1 VGVTGDTLDGG
12 SGATSIDTVDYSA
25 FSAAVTVTL
34 GNGNGSAVVSGGQTD
49 TLISIE
55 NVIGGSAN
63 DTIAGDNGINVLTG
77 GAGDDVLE
85 GGANADSLNGDA
97 GIDTASYAN
106 STLGVSASL
115 LTPTTNTNDAL
126 GDSYN
131 SIENLTGSSQ
141 ADTLGGDASTNVI
154 KGGDG
159 NDSLIASVGGTGDTL
174 DGGTG
179 STSIDTADYSVF
191 STAVNVS
198 LVSGTAAV
206 SGSQT
211 DTLISI
217 ENVIGGTGNDSIAG
231 DTNVNSLTGGAGN
244 DTLFGSVGGTGD
256 TLDGGTGATSIDTA
270 DYSSL
275 SATQSITVSLP
286 NTNTNTTGN
295 GGFTVSVAGGTGVQ
309 TDTLLSIENI
319 TGGAGNDI
327 IGGDA
332 SANVIQGGDGNDTLK
347 FSKGNSTSATTAI
360 GDTLNGGSGIDTADY
375 TGASGI
381 NVTLSGGAGQVEV
394 FVGGLPV
401 AGQPVKQYDQLI
413 GIENIIGSNSQNNIT
428 GDTAANK
435 ITGGTASDTLA
446 GGDGNDTL
454 DGGAGNDSLQGGN
467 NDDSLI
473 GGAGRD
479 SLFGGEGNDILIGG
493 AGSDSLVGGNGI
505 DTADYSSSSSAVT
518 VNLTNTVLGGS
529 PPADDGI
536 GDVIDAD
543 VEIIIGSNYAD
554 TFTGRSTEETIQGG
568 NGNDTIIGSDGA
580 DSIDG
585 GAGTDVVD
593 YSSSSTAV
601 TIDLTTAGTAQ
612 TGGYAAGDILTLIE
626 KIIGTTG
633 TDKMT
638 AGNTIAMTFDG
649 QAGNDTLI
657 GGSLGDSLI
666 GGVGNDSLTG
676 NDGNDTLEA
685 GTGSDYLNAGA
696 GDDILD
702 FRTGNSDA
710 TLAGDTG
717 SGGAG
722 NDIFKVNQS
731 QLSNTSNLDGGA
743 DTDTLQFYATTNG
756 AVNLSSIVGIT
767 NIEKLDFSQ
776 DSFNTNSLVLSA
788 ASINSL
794 VGAGGSTLYIHLDSG
809 ANISLASGS
818 SITSLNATGG
828 SISDGGSINAS
839 YQFY

>member
-1 VGVTGDTLDGG
+1 
-12 SGATSIDTVDYSA
+12 
-25 FSAAVTVTL
+25 
-34 GNGNGSAVVSGGQTD
+34 
-49 TLISIE
+49 
-55 NVIGGSAN
+55 
-63 DTIAGDNGINVLTG
+63 
-77 GAGDDVLE
+77 
-85 GGANADSLNGDA
+85 
-97 GIDTASYAN
+97 
-106 STLGVSASL
+106 
-115 LTPTTNTNDAL
+115 
-126 GDSYN
+126 
-131 SIENLTGSSQ
+131 
-141 ADTLGGDASTNVI
+141 
-154 KGGDG
+154 
-159 NDSLIASVGGTGDTL
+159 
-174 DGGTG
+174 
-179 STSIDTADYSVF
+179 
-191 STAVNVS
+191 
-198 LVSGTAAV
+198 
-206 SGSQT
+206 
-211 DTLISI
+211 
-217 ENVIGGTGNDSIAG
+217 
-231 DTNVNSLTGGAGN
+231 
-244 DTLFGSVGGTGD
+244 
-256 TLDGGTGATSIDTA
+256 
-270 DYSSL
+270 
-275 SATQSITVSLP
+275 
-286 NTNTNTTGN
+286 
-295 GGFTVSVAGGTGVQ
+295 
-309 TDTLLSIENI
+309 LLSIENI

-347 FSKGNSTSATTAI
+347 FSKGNITGATAI

-381 NVTLSGGAGQVEV
+381 NVTLIGGAGQVEV
-394 FVGGLPV
+394 FVGGL
-401 AGQPVKQYDQLI
+401 VKQYDQLI

-467 NDDSLI
+467 NDDSLD
-473 GGAGRD
+473 GGAGKD

-505 DTADYSSSSSAVT
+505 DTADYSSSSAVT

-593 YSSSSTAV
+593 YSSSTAV

-717 SGGAG
+717 LGGAG

-743 DTDTLQFYATTNG
+743 DTDTLQFYATTTG

>member
-1 VGVTGDTLDGG
+1 
-12 SGATSIDTVDYSA
+12 
-25 FSAAVTVTL
+25 
-34 GNGNGSAVVSGGQTD
+34 
-49 TLISIE
+49 
-55 NVIGGSAN
+55 
-63 DTIAGDNGINVLTG
+63 
-77 GAGDDVLE
+77 
-85 GGANADSLNGDA
+85 
-97 GIDTASYAN
+97 
-106 STLGVSASL
+106 
-115 LTPTTNTNDAL
+115 
-126 GDSYN
+126 
-131 SIENLTGSSQ
+131 
-141 ADTLGGDASTNVI
+141 
-154 KGGDG
+154 
-159 NDSLIASVGGTGDTL
+159 
-174 DGGTG
+174 
-179 STSIDTADYSVF
+179 
-191 STAVNVS
+191 
-198 LVSGTAAV
+198 
-206 SGSQT
+206 
-211 DTLISI
+211 
-217 ENVIGGTGNDSIAG
+217 
-231 DTNVNSLTGGAGN
+231 
-244 DTLFGSVGGTGD
+244 
-256 TLDGGTGATSIDTA
+256 
-270 DYSSL
+270 
-275 SATQSITVSLP
+275 
-286 NTNTNTTGN
+286 
-295 GGFTVSVAGGTGVQ
+295 
-309 TDTLLSIENI
+309 LLSIENI

-347 FSKGNSTSATTAI
+347 FSEGNSTGTTAI
-360 GDTLNGGSGIDTADY
+360 GDTLNGGVGIDTADY

-394 FVGGLPV
+394 FVGGS
-401 AGQPVKQYDQLI
+401 VKQYDQLI
-413 GIENIIGSNSQNNIT
+413 GIENIIGSGSQNNIT

-435 ITGGTASDTLA
+435 ITGGGSSDTLA

-454 DGGAGNDSLQGGN
+454 DGGAGNDILQGGN

-473 GGAGRD
+473 GGNGKD
-479 SLFGGEGNDILIGG
+479 TLLGGEGNDILIGG

-505 DTADYSSSSSAVT
+505 DTADYSASGAAVT
-518 VNLTNTVLGGS
+518 VDLTNIVLANV
-529 PPADDGI
+529 PANDGI
-536 GDVIDAD
+536 GDVIGTD
-543 VEIIIGSNYAD
+543 VEIIIGSGYAD
-554 TFTGRSTEETIQGG
+554 TFTGRAAAETIQGG

-585 GAGTDVVD
+585 GDGIDVVD

-666 GGVGNDSLTG
+666 GGDGNDSLTG

-717 SGGAG
+717 LGGAG

-743 DTDTLQFYATTNG
+743 DTDTLQFYATTTG

-794 VGAGGSTLYIHLDSG
+794 VGAGNGSTLYIHLDSG

>member
-1 VGVTGDTLDGG
+1 L
-12 SGATSIDTVDYSA
+12 
-25 FSAAVTVTL
+25 
-34 GNGNGSAVVSGGQTD
+34 
-49 TLISIE
+49 
-55 NVIGGSAN
+55 IGG
-63 DTIAGDNGINVLTG
+63 TG
-77 GAGDDVLE
+77 V
-85 GGANADSLNGDA
+85 
-97 GIDTASYAN
+97 DTASYAN

-115 LTPTTNTNDAL
+115 LTPITNTNDAL

-159 NDSLIASVGGTGDTL
+159 NDSLIASVGVTGDTL
-174 DGGTG
+174 DGGSG

-198 LVSGTAAV
+198 LVSGTAV

-256 TLDGGTGATSIDTA
+256 TLDGGAGATSIDTA

-286 NTNTNTTGN
+286 NTNTTGN

-347 FSKGNSTSATTAI
+347 FSKGNITGATAI

-375 TGASGI
+375 TGALGI

-394 FVGGLPV
+394 FVGGS
-401 AGQPVKQYDQLI
+401 VKQYDQLI

-435 ITGGTASDTLA
+435 ITGGGSADTLA

-467 NDDSLI
+467 NDDSLT
-473 GGAGRD
+473 GGLGKD
-479 SLFGGEGNDILIGG
+479 SLFGGEGNDILIGE

-505 DTADYSSSSSAVT
+505 DTADYSSSSAVT
-518 VNLTNTVLGGS
+518 VNLTNTVLVGS

-593 YSSSSTAV
+593 YSLSSTAV

-649 QAGNDTLI
+649 KAGNDTLI

-666 GGVGNDSLTG
+666 GGDGNDSLTGNDGNDTLIGGDGNDSLTG

-702 FRTGNSDA
+702 FRTGNSA
-710 TLAGDTG
+710 ETLVGDTG
-717 SGGAG
+717 LGGAG

-731 QLSNTSNLDGGA
+731 LLSNTSNLDGGA
-743 DTDTLQFYATTNG
+743 DTDTLQFYATTTG

>member
-1 VGVTGDTLDGG
+1 
-12 SGATSIDTVDYSA
+12 
-25 FSAAVTVTL
+25 
-34 GNGNGSAVVSGGQTD
+34 
-49 TLISIE
+49 
-55 NVIGGSAN
+55 
-63 DTIAGDNGINVLTG
+63 
-77 GAGDDVLE
+77 
-85 GGANADSLNGDA
+85 
-97 GIDTASYAN
+97 
-106 STLGVSASL
+106 
-115 LTPTTNTNDAL
+115 
-126 GDSYN
+126 
-131 SIENLTGSSQ
+131 
-141 ADTLGGDASTNVI
+141 
-154 KGGDG
+154 
-159 NDSLIASVGGTGDTL
+159 
-174 DGGTG
+174 
-179 STSIDTADYSVF
+179 
-191 STAVNVS
+191 
-198 LVSGTAAV
+198 
-206 SGSQT
+206 
-211 DTLISI
+211 
-217 ENVIGGTGNDSIAG
+217 
-231 DTNVNSLTGGAGN
+231 
-244 DTLFGSVGGTGD
+244 
-256 TLDGGTGATSIDTA
+256 
-270 DYSSL
+270 
-275 SATQSITVSLP
+275 
-286 NTNTNTTGN
+286 
-295 GGFTVSVAGGTGVQ
+295 
-309 TDTLLSIENI
+309 
-319 TGGAGNDI
+319 
-327 IGGDA
+327 
-332 SANVIQGGDGNDTLK
+332 
-347 FSKGNSTSATTAI
+347 
-360 GDTLNGGSGIDTADY
+360 
-375 TGASGI
+375 
-381 NVTLSGGAGQVEV
+381 
-394 FVGGLPV
+394 
-401 AGQPVKQYDQLI
+401 
-413 GIENIIGSNSQNNIT
+413 
-428 GDTAANK
+428 
-435 ITGGTASDTLA
+435 LA

-467 NDDSLI
+467 NDDSLT
-473 GGAGRD
+473 GGLGKD
-479 SLFGGEGNDILIGG
+479 SLFGGEGNDILIGE

-505 DTADYSSSSSAVT
+505 DTADYSSSSAVT
-518 VNLTNTVLGGS
+518 VNLTNTVLVGS

-666 GGVGNDSLTG
+666 GGDGNDSLTG
-676 NDGNDTLEA
+676 NDGNDTL
-685 GTGSDYLNAGA
+685 
-696 GDDILD
+696 D

-710 TLAGDTG
+710 TLADDTG
-717 SGGAG
+717 LGGAG

-743 DTDTLQFYATTNG
+743 DTDTLQFYATTTG